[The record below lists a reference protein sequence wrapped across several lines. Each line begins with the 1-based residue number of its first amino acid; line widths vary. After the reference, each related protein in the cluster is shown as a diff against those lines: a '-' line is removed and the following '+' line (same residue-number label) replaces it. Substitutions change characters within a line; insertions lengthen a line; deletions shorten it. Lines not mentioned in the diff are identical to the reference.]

1 MYCSKCG
8 KELKGNEKFC
18 VACEPL
24 GNVPQEPAMNHRF
37 KVTGGW
43 TRYYFLGFLLV
54 QSLVITPTQML
65 FMLMLEIPPENTL
78 TGVIGVG
85 IFMEL
90 LAVAGY
96 ILFIVTSKSITVSGP
111 QLTIRKVL
119 KETVYNCSDIVNI
132 RCGLTGSTRGKHYDI
147 ELTFRDRTEYKVIKY
162 SGNKF
167 KEFAVYLL
175 QMKDAGVLT
184 ETAVTPE
191 HMERLHLYAQ
201 GEGWMNRSGG
211 VL

>member
-8 KELKGNEKFC
+8 KELRDNEKFC
-18 VACEPL
+18 VACEPFKE
-24 GNVPQEPAMNHRF
+24 VPREPVMNHRF

-54 QSLVITPTQML
+54 QSLVITPVQML
-65 FMLMLEIPPENTL
+65 FMLMLGIPPENTL

-96 ILFIVTSKSITVSGP
+96 VLFFVTSKSITVSGR

-119 KETVYNCSDIVNI
+119 KETVYNCSDIANI
-132 RCGLTGSTRGKHYDI
+132 RCGLTGSTRGKHYDM

-175 QMKDAGVLT
+175 QMQEAGVIA
-184 ETAVTPE
+184 ESVTSLE
-191 HMERLHLYAQ
+191 HAERLHLYAQ